1 MSRVMFEMFSAV
13 SSNREAEVERLL
25 AGGVDVNNR
34 NEVGRTALIYA
45 MQYNRASIVRLLL
58 ARPETRLDNTDCHGY
73 TALHHACWQNSAEAV
88 RLFCQNARCTPDLLN
103 KKSNAGN
110 TPLMEAVFWG
120 SLASVQELAR
130 VEGVDWETR
139 DIGRK
144 SLLQV
149 ARYRRKQHI
158 VKFLEERASGRHGG
172 REETEEHGEDE
183 LTNFLTAWKG
193 RMAKENDII
202 KLNITKMENEKKE
215 INDLLEQNKTELNK
229 LKLKEKIIL
238 QRRKDNEDI
247 LKVKEN
253 ELERERSKLRDN
265 EKKIKDQN
273 KKLLK
278 MAGSDKAIPE
288 CPVCLE
294 RMTGEIY
301 SCKNGHGICGTC
313 KPGVRNCATC
323 RTGRYIFRNTVME
336 QMVRAVLQKE

>member
-1 MSRVMFEMFSAV
+1 MFSAV

-25 AGGVDVNNR
+25 AGGVDVNNQ

-58 ARPETRLDNTDCHGY
+58 ARPETRLDITDCHGY

-88 RLFCQNARCTPDLLN
+88 RLYCQDARCTPDLLN
-103 KKSNAGN
+103 KKSNAGK

-120 SLASVQELAR
+120 SLASVKELAR

-139 DIGRK
+139 DWDIGRK

-149 ARYRRKQHI
+149 ARSRKKQHI

-172 REETEEHGEDE
+172 REKTEEHGEDE
-183 LTNFLTAWKG
+183 LTNFLTGWKG
-193 RMAKENDII
+193 RMTKENDII

-238 QRRKDNEDI
+238 QRRKDNEDL

-273 KKLLK
+273 KILLK

-336 QMVRAVLQKE
+336 QMVRAVLQEE